1 MYFWIIILAF
11 LSTILAVYQSRLT
24 SKEITMAL
32 FIQLLLFNI
41 TLIGLLG
48 VGTIDQRIP
57 IKFLII
63 YSVLDLLIAYLS
75 AVFLSKYQLSWKAL
89 KTIYAKIWI
98 ALTPI
103 FCFVLMERI
112 FNPDF
117 YFAMKIQYKII
128 NIIILYIIFNPEL
141 FTTLPR
147 MWLKAT

>member
-48 VGTIDQRIP
+48 VGTIDQSIS

-112 FNPDF
+112 FADSHLWRPSGP
-117 YFAMKIQYKII
+117 YYPARPGHLRPLTVMPRKA
-128 NIIILYIIFNPEL
+128 LYMSS
-141 FTTLPR
+141 T
-147 MWLKAT
+147 